1 MDFSTF
7 PVPVHN
13 YGRVNKFKN
22 ATKGFFRVSPD
33 KKRKFI
39 MRIKLIAVLLFA
51 VCLHLSAKS
60 FSQNITLA
68 EKNSSL
74 QAVLNKIE
82 QQSGY
87 DIFMQTELLAGSNK
101 VSLNVKNEALTK
113 VLDRVF
119 KGQPVTYAIVGH
131 TIVVKE
137 KTAQTSANS
146 ANSPASLYIG
156 KVVDATTKEPLIG
169 ASVGVKGGGKAT
181 STSLN
186 GTFKLNLDN
195 GDGTVLVVS
204 YIGYITK
211 EITLSGTTNLGD
223 IELKSSA
230 SSMHEVVVTG
240 DVAID
245 RKTPVAVTTLNQRFI
260 EEKLGSQDIP
270 QLLSVV
276 PGVMATQGDGGYGDS
291 RINIRGFNSGSK
303 KGNVALTIN
312 GIPVNDMENGSL
324 YWSDFSGL
332 TDVTTSLQLQR
343 GLGASKI
350 IVPSFG
356 GTINITTRGTE
367 TEKGG
372 YISQG
377 IGSDGYEKT
386 AVLLSTG
393 LDKNGWAATF
403 QGSRTQGRGNADGL
417 NFLGY
422 NYFFNISKQLTSS
435 QTLSLSVMGANQTHG
450 QRPDELISDWQN
462 APQGIRWNYEL
473 GVKDGKQINP
483 YNNNFSKPL
492 FSLNHEWNI
501 NGSSSLSTVL
511 YATYGTGG
519 GGGIQG
525 EAPRVSNL
533 YSPYDYTAAEKAN
546 FANPDGSASTYF
558 YSSHNDHTWYGV
570 RSTYRTELSKS
581 INLSAGVDLRSYKG
595 THYKTVTDLLGA
607 DYVYDPFTGNSAP
620 GSRSGDINNPEH
632 RAIVGDKIGYYNKDN
647 VISGGAFAQAEYSK
661 DDFSAFVTVTGTGTG
676 NKRTDYYNYLNTD
689 PNQTSKYVNFFNYQA
704 KAGANYNINDAM
716 NVFANVGYMTK
727 PPYFDN
733 IFQKFTN
740 NINPSSVSEKLL
752 SYELG
757 YGLKLAHFSAKL
769 NAYRTS
775 YNDESFATAYF
786 DQPTNQLYTVNVAG
800 VDELHQGLEL
810 EMKLKPIKE
819 VTISG
824 MLSYG
829 DWHYT
834 NDAGP
839 STVYNS
845 QQQAVK
851 TVNKVYLKD
860 IKVGDAAQTTAAL
873 GADIDILPDLSIGGN
888 YFYYGNYY
896 SDFNF
901 ANAGAAGL
909 RPYKLPNYSIWNL
922 NGVFRFK
929 IAGLD
934 AVLIGNVNNLLN
946 TKYIADS
953 YDGNLTGNAAN
964 ALVYY
969 GLGRTFVTSLKI
981 KF

>member
-13 YGRVNKFKN
+13 DGRVNKFKN
-22 ATKGFFRVSPD
+22 ATKGFFRIGPD
-33 KKRKFI
+33 TKRKFI

-51 VCLHLSAKS
+51 VCMHLSAKS

-74 QAVLNKIE
+74 QTVLNKIE

-87 DIFMQTELLAGSNK
+87 DIFMQTELLTGSNK
-101 VSLNVKNEALTK
+101 VSLNVKNETLTK

-137 KTAQTSANS
+137 KTTQAN
-146 ANSPASLYIG
+146 ANAANAPASLYTG
-156 KVVDATTKEPLIG
+156 KIVDADTKEPLVG

-181 STSLN
+181 STGLN

-195 GDGTVLVVS
+195 GDGTVLVIS

-211 EITLSGTTNLGD
+211 EITLSGTNALGN

-230 SSMHEVVVTG
+230 SSMKEVVVTG

-245 RKTPVAVTTLNQRFI
+245 RKTPVAVTTINQRFI
-260 EEKLGSQDIP
+260 EEKLGNQDIP

-291 RINIRGFNSGSK
+291 RVNIRGFSSRSK
-303 KGNVALTIN
+303 NGNVAQTIN
-312 GIPVNDMENGSL
+312 GIPVNDMENGSIF
-324 YWSDFSGL
+324 WSDFSGL
-332 TDVTTSLQLQR
+332 TDIATSIQVQR
-343 GLGASKI
+343 GLGANKI

-356 GTINITTRGTE
+356 GTINITTRSTDME
-367 TEKGG
+367 PGG
-372 YISQG
+372 FISQG
-377 IGSDGYEKT
+377 IGSDGYQKT
-386 AVLLSTG
+386 SVLLSTG

-403 QGSRTQGRGNADGL
+403 QGSRTKGDGNADGL

-422 NYFFNISKQLTSS
+422 NYFFNVSKRLGAD
-435 QTLSLSVMGANQTHG
+435 QTLSLTLMGATQNHG

-501 NGSSSLSTVL
+501 NGTSSLSTVL

-525 EAPRVSNL
+525 DAPRVSNM
-533 YSPYDYTAAEKAN
+533 YSPFDYTAAEKAN

-558 YSSHNDHTWYGV
+558 YSSHNNHTWYGI
-570 RSTYRTELSKS
+570 RSTYHTEIGKS
-581 INLSAGVDLRSYKG
+581 INLSTGIDLRSYDG
-595 THYKTVTDLLGA
+595 THYETVTDLLGA
-607 DYVYDPFTGNSAP
+607 DYVYDAFTGSNSL
-620 GSRSGDINNPEH
+620 GSRAGDINNPEH
-632 RAIVGDKIGYYNKDN
+632 RAVVGDKIDYYNKDK
-647 VISGGAFAQAEYSK
+647 ILSGAAFAQAEYSK
-661 DDFSAFVTVTGTGTG
+661 DNFSVFATLTGSGTA
-676 NKRTDYYNYLNTD
+676 NRRTDYYNYLNTD
-689 PNQTSKYVNFFNYQA
+689 PNQTSKYVNFLNYQA

-740 NINPSSVSEKLL
+740 NVNPSSVSEKLL

-757 YGLKLAHFSAKL
+757 YGLKLKSFSAKL

-775 YNDESFATAYF
+775 YNDESFATAVF
-786 DQPTNQLYTVNVAG
+786 DQATNQLYTVNVAG

-810 EMKLKPIKE
+810 EMKLKPIKQI
-819 VTISG
+819 TING

-873 GADIDILPDLSIGGN
+873 GADIDVLPDLTIGSN
-888 YFYYGNYY
+888 YFFYGNYY
-896 SDFNF
+896 SQFNF
-901 ANAGAAGL
+901 ANAGQPDMH
-909 RPYKLPNYSIWNL
+909 PYKLPNYSIWNL

-929 IAGLD
+929 IAGLN
-934 AVLIGNVNNLLN
+934 ASLIGNVNNLLN

-953 YDGNLTGNAAN
+953 YDGNLTGNVN
-964 ALVYY
+964 NVLVYY

>member
-7 PVPVHN
+7 SVPVLNH
-13 YGRVNKFKN
+13 GPVNKFKN
-22 ATKGFFRVSPD
+22 ATKRFRLNPD
-33 KKRKFI
+33 AKRKFI
-39 MRIKLIAVLLFA
+39 MRIKLITALLFA
-51 VCLHLSAKS
+51 VCLHISAKS
-60 FSQNITLA
+60 FSQNITLT

-74 QAVLNKIE
+74 QTVLSKIE

-101 VSLNVKNEALTK
+101 VSLNVKNLPLAK
-113 VLDRVF
+113 VLEKVF
-119 KGQPVTYAIVGH
+119 KDQPVTFAIIGH
-131 TIVVKE
+131 TIVVKG
-137 KTAQTSANS
+137 KNAVSSNVSNTAA
-146 ANSPASLYIG
+146 ALYTG
-156 KVVDATTKEPLIG
+156 KVIDADTKEPLIG

-181 STSLN
+181 STAIN
-186 GTFKLNLDN
+186 GSFKLNLDS
-195 GDGTVLVVS
+195 GDGTVLVIS
-204 YIGYITK
+204 YIGYITT
-211 EITLSGTTNLGD
+211 EITLKGATNLGD

-230 SSMHEVVVTG
+230 SSMKEVVVTG

-245 RKTPVAVTTLNQRFI
+245 RKTPVAVTTINQRFI
-260 EEKLGSQDIP
+260 EEKLGNQDIP
-270 QLLSVV
+270 QLLSIV

-324 YWSDFSGL
+324 FWSDFSGL

-367 TEKGG
+367 TDKGG

-377 IGSDGYEKT
+377 IGSDGYDKT
-386 AVLLSTG
+386 TVLLSTG

-422 NYFFNISKQLTSS
+422 NYFFNLSKQLTSS

-462 APQGIRWNYEL
+462 APQGTRWNYEL

-501 NGSSSLSTVL
+501 NGSSSLSTVF

-570 RSTYRTELSKS
+570 RSTYRTELGKN
-581 INLSAGVDLRSYKG
+581 INLSAGIDARYYKG

-607 DYVYDPFTGNSAP
+607 DYAYDPYTGTLNP
-620 GSRSGDINNPEH
+620 GSRSGDINNPDH
-632 RAIVGDKIGYYNKDN
+632 RAVVGDKIGYFNKDK

-661 DDFSAFVTVTGTGTG
+661 NDFTAFVTITGTGTG
-676 NKRTDYYNYLNTD
+676 NQRNDYYNYLNTD
-689 PNQTSKYVNFFNYQA
+689 PAQSSKYVNFFNYQA
-704 KAGANYNINDAM
+704 KGGANYNINEAM

-727 PPYFDN
+727 SPYFDN
-733 IFQKFTN
+733 VFQKFTN
-740 NINPSSVSEKLL
+740 TINPNSVSEKLL

-769 NAYRTS
+769 NAYRTQ
-775 YNDESFATAYF
+775 YNDESFATSFF

-810 EMKLKPIKE
+810 EMKLRPIKQ
-819 VTISG
+819 VTING

-834 NDAGP
+834 NNAGP
-839 STVYNS
+839 TTVYNS

-851 TVNKVYLKD
+851 TVNTVFLKD

-873 GADIDILPDLSIGGN
+873 GADIDILPDVTIGGN

-901 ANAGAAGL
+901 ANATSAGL
-909 RPYKLPNYSIWNL
+909 MPYKLPNYSIWNV

-953 YDGNLTGNAAN
+953 YDGNLKGNAAS
-964 ALVYY
+964 AFVYY

>member
-13 YGRVNKFKN
+13 DGRVNKFKN
-22 ATKGFFRVSPD
+22 ATKGFFRISPD
-33 KKRKFI
+33 TKRKFI

-51 VCLHLSAKS
+51 VCMHLSAKS

-74 QAVLNKIE
+74 QTVLNKIE

-119 KGQPVTYAIVGH
+119 KGQPVTYAIVGN

-137 KTAQTSANS
+137 KNTQASANS
-146 ANSPASLYIG
+146 ANAPASLYTG
-156 KVVDATTKEPLIG
+156 KVIDATTKEPLIG

-186 GTFKLNLDN
+186 GTFKLNLEN
-195 GDGTVLVVS
+195 GDGTVLVIS

-211 EITLSGTTNLGD
+211 EITLSGTNNLGE

-260 EEKLGSQDIP
+260 EEKLGNQDIP

-422 NYFFNISKQLTSS
+422 NYFFNISKQLTPN

-501 NGSSSLSTVL
+501 NGSSSLSTVF

-525 EAPRVSNL
+525 EAPRISNL

-607 DYVYDPFTGNSAP
+607 DYVYDPFTSASNL

-676 NKRTDYYNYLNTD
+676 NKRTDYYNYLNSD

-704 KAGANYNINDAM
+704 KGGANYNINDAM

-769 NAYRTS
+769 NAYRTQ

-786 DQPTNQLYTVNVAG
+786 DQATNQLYTVNVAG

-819 VTISG
+819 ITLNG

-873 GADIDILPDLSIGGN
+873 GADIDVLPDLTIGGN

-901 ANAGAAGL
+901 ANAGQPNMH
-909 RPYKLPNYSIWNL
+909 PYKLPNYSIWNL

-929 IAGLD
+929 IAGLN

-953 YDGNLTGNAAN
+953 YDANLTGNAAST
-964 ALVYY
+964 LVYY